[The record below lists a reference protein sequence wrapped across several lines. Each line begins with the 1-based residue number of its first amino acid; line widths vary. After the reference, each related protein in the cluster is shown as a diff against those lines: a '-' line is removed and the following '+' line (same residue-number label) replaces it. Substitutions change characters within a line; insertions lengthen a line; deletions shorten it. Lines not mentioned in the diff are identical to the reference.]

1 MLEPMKERIHT
12 ALDAVYSGCIWT
24 AGIAIAVMTLI
35 IPWGIFA
42 RYVLGSGSQW
52 PEPVAILLMVIFT
65 FVGTAA
71 SYRAGAHIAVAMV
84 TDRLPPQWQKA
95 CALVVHLLMFVM
107 CIFMAVWGVE
117 LCIGTWNQSI
127 SEIPWMPVGLTY
139 SPVPIG
145 GLLTGLFVLEHIFY
159 GSQARRAVVTF
170 DQQIEEAHPI
180 NITPSQGAT

>member
-1 MLEPMKERIHT
+1 MQERIHT
-12 ALDAVYSGCIWT
+12 ALDAVYLACIWV
-24 AGIAIAVMTLI
+24 AGIAITAMTLI
-35 IPWGIFA
+35 IPWGIFT

-71 SYRAGAHIAVAMV
+71 SYRAGSHIAVAML
-84 TDRLPPQWQKA
+84 TDRLPPAVQKI
-95 CALVVHLLMFVM
+95 CAQAVHVLMFIM
-107 CIFMAVWGVE
+107 CIFMVVWGTE

-145 GLLTGLFVLEHIFY
+145 GVLTGLFVLEHFFF
-159 GSQARRAVVTF
+159 GSQAQRAVVTF
-170 DQQIEEAHPI
+170 DQHIEEAHAV
-180 NITPSQGAT
+180 NITPGQGAT